1 MPVAPSAAPGADGLE
16 SLLDQLRA
24 AAARPIAEAIALPPA
39 CYTDP
44 NFYALERERIFA
56 REWLC
61 LGRSAD
67 MAAPGDYLTLDV
79 PSLVSLM
86 AVRQPDGSIKAL
98 SRVCRHRGALLG
110 EAGGGHVRRFVCP
123 YHNWVYDL
131 DGTLLGAPTM
141 AKNPA
146 FDRKACT
153 LPAYRCEEWEGFV
166 FVNLDPHAEPLAP
179 RLADIA
185 RRAAHYRLADMKTAF
200 VVEDVWDTNWKVPF
214 ENGTETYHH
223 IGVHKQ
229 TLEPFFPGL
238 GTVCEPG
245 GPGYNLHLVPTAKD
259 YRYSDVSAEQ
269 PGALALNPDLGAD
282 ELAGFLIV
290 GIYPTLAIV
299 FAGAHTVWFTFNP
312 LGSERTHVRVGR
324 ISPAAYLQG
333 PDIEARLKED
343 RARLEEI
350 IREDRVSCTGVQ
362 HGLQTRDAVG
372 GPLSPLELTVAEFGR
387 YVARRLLDD

>member
-1 MPVAPSAAPGADGLE
+1 MSDNPSVLPAATGLAA
-16 SLLDQLRA
+16 LLDRLRA
-24 AAARPIAEAIALPPA
+24 VAARPIAEAVALPPA

-44 NFYALERERIFA
+44 AFYALERERIFA

-61 LGRSAD
+61 LGRGAD
-67 MAAPGDYLTLDV
+67 MAAPGDYLTLDI
-79 PSLVSLM
+79 PSLASIM
-86 AVRQPDGSIKAL
+86 AVRQRDGSIKAL
-98 SRVCRHRGALLG
+98 SRVCRHRAALLG
-110 EAGGGHVRRFVCP
+110 EAGGGHVKLFVCP

-131 DGTLLGAPTM
+131 DGTLRGAPTM
-141 AKNPA
+141 TKNPA

-166 FVNLDPHAEPLAP
+166 FVNLDPHAAPLSP
-179 RLADIA
+179 RLADISQ
-185 RRAAHYRLADMKTAF
+185 RAARYGLADMKTAF
-200 VVEDVWDTNWKVPF
+200 IVEDVWDTNWKVPF

-223 IGVHKQ
+223 IGVHKE
-229 TLEPFFPGL
+229 TLEPYFPGL

-245 GPGYNLHLVPTAKD
+245 GPGYNLHVVPTAKD
-259 YRYSDVSAEQ
+259 HRFSDVPADRPDTST
-269 PGALALNPDLGAD
+269 LNPDLGAE

-312 LGSERTHVRVGR
+312 LGPEHTHVRVGR

-333 PDIEARLKED
+333 PDIDARMKED

-362 HGLQTRDAVG
+362 RGLQTRDAVC

-387 YVARRLLDD
+387 YLARRLLDD